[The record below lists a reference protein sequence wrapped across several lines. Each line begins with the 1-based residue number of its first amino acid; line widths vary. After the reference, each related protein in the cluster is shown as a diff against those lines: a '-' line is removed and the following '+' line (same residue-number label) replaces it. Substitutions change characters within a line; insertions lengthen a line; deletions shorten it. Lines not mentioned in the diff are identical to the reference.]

1 VNDDWFDLIAAL
13 LDADVRFVVVGAH
26 ALAIHGVPR
35 ATQDIDLLVDTD
47 TANVLRLWRALAEFG
62 APLETLG
69 ITTADFATPGIV
81 VQLGLPPNRIDL
93 LTEMSGVPD
102 FASVWETRV
111 VHEVRGRPV
120 PFIGREMLL
129 RNKRA
134 AGRRKDLADVEA
146 LGEEP

>member
-1 VNDDWFDLIAAL
+1 MSDDWFDLIAAL

-62 APLETLG
+62 AP
-69 ITTADFATPGIV
+69 FAGGRCCCATSAQRAVARTWP
-81 VQLGLPPNRIDL
+81 
-93 LTEMSGVPD
+93 TSG
-102 FASVWETRV
+102 
-111 VHEVRGRPV
+111 
-120 PFIGREMLL
+120 
-129 RNKRA
+129 
-134 AGRRKDLADVEA
+134 A